1 MYAQD
6 RRQPTC
12 CSQVGHLDAKFLRVY
27 CSGPVSVN
35 SSHLKRVREVG
46 CFHMWLFSQAPRGF
60 PLFFTP
66 RLFFCHARRRSSLVR
81 AYGRGSDL
89 RTSAAMQAQQSA
101 RDGIRCAGPPAGR
114 GATIP
119 RAGLWDPGCEARPRR
134 AYERPPR
141 RCAPWHA
148 PPAKTQSTP
157 AATAQHGAAQP
168 RARNRLPRASG
179 SPPSLTA
186 ARAPAGALAVST
198 PTEPGAALDAL
209 ASGWRL
215 HLRSR
220 HEVRPHA
227 ARRAVGAVGGL
238 VHPVQGA
245 QEDPQG
251 VHQRRRLLSRCRGRF
266 HDEAAQCGRLGR
278 HLLREPGA

>member
-46 CFHMWLFSQAPRGF
+46 CFHMWLFSQAPPGF

-101 RDGIRCAGPPAGR
+101 RDGIRCVGPRLGAAPRFHGLGYGIRDARR
-114 GATIP
+114 GLGLTNARHGDAPLGMRHPPKHRAHPQRPPSMVPPSRARATGSRVP
-119 RAGLWDPGCEARPRR
+119 VAPRR
-134 AYERPPR
+134 RSLPLALRQAPSRCQLQPSLERP
-141 RCAPWHA
+141 
-148 PPAKTQSTP
+148 STHSR
-157 AATAQHGAAQP
+157 AAGD
-168 RARNRLPRASG
+168 
-179 SPPSLTA
+179 
-186 ARAPAGALAVST
+186 ST
-198 PTEPGAALDAL
+198 
-209 ASGWRL
+209 
-215 HLRSR
+215 
-220 HEVRPHA
+220 
-227 ARRAVGAVGGL
+227 
-238 VHPVQGA
+238 
-245 QEDPQG
+245 
-251 VHQRRRLLSRCRGRF
+251 
-266 HDEAAQCGRLGR
+266 
-278 HLLREPGA
+278 